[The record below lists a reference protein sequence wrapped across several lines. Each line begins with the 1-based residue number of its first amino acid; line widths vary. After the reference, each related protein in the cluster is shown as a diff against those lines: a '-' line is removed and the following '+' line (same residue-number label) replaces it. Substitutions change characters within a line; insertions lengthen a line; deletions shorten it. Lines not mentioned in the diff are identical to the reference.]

1 MVTLVEGQRMTD
13 QTEESKALLRR
24 ITEEIWTGGCL
35 DLIDELVSDA
45 FVDHI
50 DMPGLEGTG
59 RRRYRASVETI
70 REAFPDY
77 REEILWIVGEGDRAV
92 SFVRGSG
99 THRGN
104 LQGME
109 PTGRH
114 AEWQAM
120 GALRFVDGQAVER
133 WGIGDSIGMLQQLGM
148 FG

>member
-1 MVTLVEGQRMTD
+1 MTD

-24 ITEEIWTGGCL
+24 ITDEIWTGGHL

-45 FVDHI
+45 FVDHV
-50 DMPGLEGTG
+50 DMPGLEELAG
-59 RRRYRASVETI
+59 RPRYRASVESV

-77 REEILWIVGEGDRAV
+77 REEILWLVGEGDRAV

-99 THRGN
+99 THLGS

-109 PTGRH
+109 PTGRR
-114 AEWQAM
+114 AEWHAM
-120 GALRFVDGQAVER
+120 GALRFADGQAVER
-133 WGIGDSIGMLQQLGM
+133 WGIGDSIAMMRQLGV